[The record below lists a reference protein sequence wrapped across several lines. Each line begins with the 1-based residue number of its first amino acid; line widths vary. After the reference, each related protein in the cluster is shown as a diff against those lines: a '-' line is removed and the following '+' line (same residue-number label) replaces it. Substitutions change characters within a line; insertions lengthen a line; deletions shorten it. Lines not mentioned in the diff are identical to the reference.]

1 MIMIKIIILSPSSL
15 SSSSSSSS
23 SLYHYI
29 ISSLLLLQ
37 LENRVLHAFVK
48 LCRCDFQVIIP
59 GRRGKDKLWVQ
70 NQLEASILIINI
82 SVIIIIIIIIIT
94 IIIIIIIIII
104 ITIIII
110 IIILLL
116 TVGDLPPSNPP
127 WSPCSVTCGSG
138 TQSRYRPC
146 INGICSETR
155 ACELDPCLNGEYEI

>member
-1 MIMIKIIILSPSSL
+1 MIKIIILSPSSL

-23 SLYHYI
+23 SSFTSSSSLHHYS
-29 ISSLLLLQ
+29 ISSSLLLQ

-82 SVIIIIIIIIIT
+82 SVIIIIIIIII
-94 IIIIIIIIII
+94 
-104 ITIIII
+104 ITII

-116 TVGDLPPSNPP
+116 TIGDLPPSNPP

-138 TQSRYRPC
+138 TQSRNRPC
-146 INGICSETR
+146 RNGICSETR
-155 ACELDPCLNGEYEI
+155 ACEQDPCLNGEYEI